1 MSEDKADESNRREA
15 GVFRELAGAQLKLS
29 TLLLDF
35 PDFKRRF
42 IQILKSP
49 TGFFRSFSHA
59 GKSEFKHG
67 FAFMLQSITLSFV
80 ILTMGWALP
89 RSLANFVATNVS
101 LISGSKDDLIAY
113 VQRVQE
119 INHNLSPELAKAW
132 REQGEL
138 MLLKPDTRRGAAHS
152 LARFRRHCRNS
163 VGGGYPERLSRQ

>member
-49 TGFFRSFSHA
+49 TGFF
-59 GKSEFKHG
+59 
-67 FAFMLQSITLSFV
+67 
-80 ILTMGWALP
+80 
-89 RSLANFVATNVS
+89 
-101 LISGSKDDLIAY
+101 
-113 VQRVQE
+113 
-119 INHNLSPELAKAW
+119 
-132 REQGEL
+132 
-138 MLLKPDTRRGAAHS
+138 
-152 LARFRRHCRNS
+152 HCRNS